1 MKFDNTID
9 DEWPTF
15 RGCRLTM
22 KERQFGLVITPI
34 FPNDIADPNK
44 LISRVQLFMGR
55 GGRLF
60 FELRYG
66 SPAMETVNNRSTLP
80 VESVRQ
86 LNAEA
91 LRIHPLIAKI
101 AGQQEREREVAE
113 EKAYQIVIERRK
125 IEIPNLPSPKNKA
138 A

>member
-1 MKFDNTID
+1 MSSVD

-15 RGCRLTM
+15 RGSRLTM

-34 FPNDIADPNK
+34 FPNDIHNPQK

-66 SPAMETVNNRSTLP
+66 GPAMETINNRSTLIA
-80 VESVRQ
+80 ESVRQ

-91 LRIHPLIAKI
+91 LRIHPHIAKI
-101 AGQQEREREVAE
+101 AKQQEREREIAE
-113 EKAYQIVIERRK
+113 EKAYQIVIERRR
-125 IEIPNLPSPKNKA
+125 IEIPTFTSSKNKA